1 MPNKNLLRFL
11 QCVLERVAASC
22 GVVVLYNKKV
32 DCEKNL
38 RVIIISKVISYVKT
52 NFAKLISII
61 FENFDW
67 LILKLISYI
76 WLLDGK
82 RSSKHIIIFFLI
94 RFYVVTI
101 ELSML

>member
-32 DCEKNL
+32 ECEKKLKGQNHL
-38 RVIIISKVISYVKT
+38 YSEIIKT

-67 LILKLISYI
+67 LI
-76 WLLDGK
+76 
-82 RSSKHIIIFFLI
+82 SSKLKSLQNTPSIIIFFRI
-94 RFYVVTI
+94 RFYVVTN